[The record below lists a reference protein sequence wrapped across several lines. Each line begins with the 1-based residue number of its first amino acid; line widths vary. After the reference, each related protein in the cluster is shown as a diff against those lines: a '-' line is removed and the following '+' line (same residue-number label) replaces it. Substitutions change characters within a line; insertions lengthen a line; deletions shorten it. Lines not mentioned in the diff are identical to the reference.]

1 MITSKEAIDLIDQ
14 QKQIPHPINPICVHI
29 IENIIYYDDEEGHRW
44 ALIYKDPLTFL
55 LFKSVPNERKT
66 FYLVE

>member
-29 IENIIYYDDEEGHRW
+29 IKDIIYYDDLQGRLW
-44 ALIYKDPLTFL
+44 ALIQIEGQTMLAYREK
-55 LFKSVPNERKT
+55 KSNI

>member
-29 IENIIYYDDEEGHRW
+29 IKDIIYYDDLQGRLW
-44 ALIYKDPLTFL
+44 ALIQIGGQTMLAYREK
-55 LFKSVPNERKT
+55 KSNI

>member
-29 IENIIYYDDEEGHRW
+29 IKDIIYYNDGKGRLWVLIPCEDEIILG
-44 ALIYKDPLTFL
+44 
-55 LFKSVPNERKT
+55 FKEKGNI
-66 FYLVE
+66 FILVK

>member
-1 MITSKEAIDLIDQ
+1 MMTSKEVIDLIDQ

-29 IENIIYYDDEEGHRW
+29 IHDIVYYDDCKGRLWAVIQIEGQTML
-44 ALIYKDPLTFL
+44 AYKE
-55 LFKSVPNERKT
+55 KRSNV